1 MKKIISLILSLA
13 LLIGAVPIN
22 TLAAENP
29 YICHNYSECT
39 ADGSE
44 IFEVIDDCPVR
55 AEPTSTSSGK
65 VLARLEVGDF
75 VSVKETVFNAK
86 RLSRW
91 ARIEYPD
98 GEETRSAYVFIGNLE
113 KHAHRMTTLAKDGR
127 DNLRACYRC
136 GHAILESDGE
146 VIIGNINS
154 IVEQAVLGDFSNE
167 STTILGFLARCVAS
181 ECPLADARDIISDL
195 WYGRSWEVVLFDAA
209 GFFPIIS
216 IVKLFVKNVDML
228 PEFIRHSNKLLK
240 NAPEFVNGVY
250 RLGKYDLPETVL
262 TTFIY
267 GNGALNKAQSGI
279 QGAHNMSAFM
289 DSLKNVNGSVLQKAA
304 HSTVE
309 GIYNVAYTFEKADGA
324 TATARIAKTV
334 YDPDKIS
341 DLEMMTYMLEAFSNP
356 IKVPGT
362 SNKFV
367 GMASNGLWFE
377 GSIDEAVSEIQHIF
391 ISLENLGAKYG
402 INY

>member
-1 MKKIISLILSLA
+1 MKKKILSLILA
-13 LLIGAVPIN
+13 FCMLIGSVPFN
-22 TLAAENP
+22 ARAASNAYTCP
-29 YICHNYSECT
+29 NYSECT

-44 IFEVIDDCPVR
+44 IYEVIDDCPVR

-65 VLARLEVGDF
+65 VLARLKVGDF
-75 VSVKETVFNAK
+75 VSVKETVFTK
-86 RLSRW
+86 RLARW

-127 DNLRACYRC
+127 DNLLACIRC
-136 GHAILESDGE
+136 GHARLETNGQ
-146 VIIGNINS
+146 IITGNINS
-154 IVEQAVLGDFSNE
+154 VLEQAILGDFSDE
-167 STTILGFLARCVAS
+167 SMSIMGFIARCVAS
-181 ECPLADARDIISDL
+181 ECPLSDVRDILSDL
-195 WYGRSWEVVLFDAA
+195 WYGRSWEVVLMDAA
-209 GFFPIIS
+209 GIIPFVS
-216 IVKLFVKNVDML
+216 IAKLFAKNADML
-228 PEFIRHSNKLLK
+228 PEFIRHGNKLLK
-240 NAPEFVNGVY
+240 NAPEFMDGAY

-289 DSLKNVNGSVLQKAA
+289 DSLKHVNGSVLQKAA

-324 TATARIAKTV
+324 TATSRIAKTV
-334 YDPDKIS
+334 YDPNKIS

-367 GMASNGLWFE
+367 AMASNGLWFE
-377 GSIDEAVSEIQHIF
+377 GSIDEAAGEIQHIY

-402 INY
+402 IHY

>member
-1 MKKIISLILSLA
+1 MKKKIISLILALI
-13 LLIGAVPIN
+13 LLIGAPVN
-22 TLAAENP
+22 ALAVENP
-29 YICHNYSECT
+29 YVCHNYSECT
-39 ADGSE
+39 EDGSE
-44 IFEVIDDCPVR
+44 IYEVIDDCPVR

-75 VSVKETVFNAK
+75 VSVKETVFNVQ

-98 GEETRSAYVFIGNLE
+98 GDEVKSAYVFIGNLE

-127 DNLRACYRC
+127 DNLLACIRC
-136 GHAILESDGE
+136 GHARLETNGQ
-146 VIIGNINS
+146 IITGNINS
-154 IVEQAVLGDFSNE
+154 VLEQAILGDFSDE
-167 STTILGFLARCVAS
+167 SMSIMGFIARCVAS
-181 ECPLADARDIISDL
+181 ECPLSDVRDILSDL
-195 WYGRSWEVVLFDAA
+195 WYGRSWEVVLMDAA
-209 GFFPIIS
+209 GIIPFVS
-216 IVKLFVKNVDML
+216 IAKLFAKNADML
-228 PEFIRHSNKLLK
+228 PEFIRHGNKLLK
-240 NAPEFVNGVY
+240 NTPEIMDGAY
-250 RLGKYDLPETVL
+250 RLGKYNLPETVL

-334 YDPDKIS
+334 YDPAQIS

-362 SNKFV
+362 NNKFV
-367 GMASNGLWFE
+367 AMASNGLWFE
-377 GSIDEAVSEIQHIF
+377 GSIDEAAGEIQHIY
-391 ISLENLGAKYG
+391 ISLENLGAKYNV
-402 INY
+402 NY